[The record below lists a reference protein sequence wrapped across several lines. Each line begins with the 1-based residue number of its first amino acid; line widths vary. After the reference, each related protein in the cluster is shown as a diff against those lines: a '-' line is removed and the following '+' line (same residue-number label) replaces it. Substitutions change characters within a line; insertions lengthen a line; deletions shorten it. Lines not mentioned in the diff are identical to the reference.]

1 VSDSN
6 PLPPTS
12 TMTPSDRFF
21 QTARR
26 SSVTSLLIWM
36 SLDNVRPM
44 AYLVA
49 SIRTVSPSYGSMA
62 VAVSS
67 LLTATVS
74 TSPVASYWTLAVSL
88 PLRDQS
94 VSDAI
99 TSENLWIA
107 FLFVIMAHHSTK

>member
-1 VSDSN
+1 
-6 PLPPTS
+6 
-12 TMTPSDRFF
+12 
-21 QTARR
+21 
-26 SSVTSLLIWM
+26 M